1 MESYFCWGWDQHPF
15 TSHVAWFN
23 GPNESLK
30 VQKVSQYFFSSVFPR
45 VPWGATIVTFNFIQG
60 KLREFFISFKKKV
73 SKLKQIL
80 SKKTNRLW
88 RERQT
93 QINPNAYASDIF
105 RLHKKNW
112 RTCHEF
118 TSVIVLKRS
127 IDLIDI
133 YKFNETSIFEHLS
146 SLVW

>member
-1 MESYFCWGWDQHPF
+1 MEGYFCWGWDQHPF

-93 QINPNAYASDIF
+93 QMRMLQTFLGYTKKLTYLSWIHVSNSVKEIYWPDRHIQIQWNINI
-105 RLHKKNW
+105 
-112 RTCHEF
+112 RTPQ
-118 TSVIVLKRS
+118 
-127 IDLIDI
+127 
-133 YKFNETSIFEHLS
+133 
-146 SLVW
+146 